1 MIPASGASSGP
12 GAALLAGPRAALLL
26 GHDEPMADPI
36 ELVPYETGDLELT
49 VALET
54 DPVVMREL
62 GGPTPR
68 AELDKV
74 HDRRVRSEEFGDLW
88 LTIVLRGG
96 TEPKRIGQIGVF
108 NSAPAGEPV
117 HEVGWSILPD
127 YHGRGLGSRALA
139 MLIARLRGDGDREW
153 IHAYPSVGNAPSNAL
168 CEKLGFELA
177 GQASFPYRGTELRC
191 NHWRLRL
198 RKPAAG

>member
-1 MIPASGASSGP
+1 VIPASGTLSEKRPPAQGR
-12 GAALLAGPRAALLL
+12 PRVALLL
-26 GHDEPMADPI
+26 GHDEPMADAI
-36 ELVPYETGDLELT
+36 ELVPYEARDLELT

-68 AELDKV
+68 AELDTV
-74 HDRRVRSEEFGDLW
+74 HDRRVRSDEFGDLW

-96 TEPKRIGQIGVF
+96 DDEPRRIGQIGVF
-108 NSAPAGEPV
+108 NSAPAGEAV
-117 HEVGWSILPD
+117 HEVGWSVLSA
-127 YHGRGLGSRALA
+127 YHGRGIGSRALA
-139 MLIARLRGDGDREW
+139 MLIARLRADGDRDP
-153 IHAYPSVGNAPSNAL
+153 IHAYPSVGNAASNAL

-198 RKPAAG
+198 RPGA

>member
-1 MIPASGASSGP
+1 MIPASGSVSGA
-12 GAALLAGPRAALLL
+12 GATLPAGPRGALLL

-36 ELVPYETGDLELT
+36 ELVPYEARDLELT

-54 DPVVMREL
+54 DPVVMAEL

-96 TEPKRIGQIGVF
+96 EEPQRIGQIGVF

-117 HEVGWSILPD
+117 HEVGWSILPAF
-127 YHGRGLGSRALA
+127 HGRGLGSRALA
-139 MLIARLRGDGDREW
+139 MLIARLRAEDQLEL
-153 IHAYPSVGNAPSNAL
+153 IHAYPSVGNAASNAL

-177 GQASFPYRGTELRC
+177 GQPSFPYRGTELRC

-198 RKPAAG
+198 RRGSAG